1 MITEMVV
8 VIVTVTVMGIPV
20 GRQGHMEGVDAVG
33 VHTTEIEMAATQTG
47 MILGGS
53 RSGAQITKTVI
64 VVGEASLEPKSKTLQ
79 VRKRSLVAGAQA
91 VVVETAAVVVVGAA
105 VVVVVAEVGVTRTV
119 VVEMLGMIPA
129 GAQVRRATR
138 KGCLAVEVVAGSEFL
153 SLMSIA
159 VNNFLTSFRI
169 THYPN

>member
-105 VVVVVAEVGVTRTV
+105 VVVV
-119 VVEMLGMIPA
+119 EMLGMIPA